1 MEGASTGGSGAAA
14 RIESQTLA
22 PSSSAKLGSAI
33 ASNLLGVCEPQA
45 CEGGADPSG
54 SSKCAS
60 AGGQQVEEDTRRF
73 SDVPFII
80 QKNMTHF
87 LSVVVVVAT
96 TA

>member
-14 RIESQTLA
+14 RIENQTLA

-60 AGGQQVEEDTRRF
+60 AGGQQVEEDIGDSLTCH
-73 SDVPFII
+73 FII

-87 LSVVVVVAT
+87 PSVVVVEQSN
-96 TA
+96 